1 MMNNPKF
8 KEGDTSKIILEKFF
22 LSIESPYLCINK
34 FDKIMK
40 NTTKFTKEQQKIVDS
55 FERFDERFEKL
66 VNFIEERKDKT
77 CKKRRVIKR
86 FN

>member
-1 MMNNPKF
+1 
-8 KEGDTSKIILEKFF
+8 
-22 LSIESPYLCINK
+22 
-34 FDKIMK
+34 MK